1 MSSVRSGHFS
11 ADIHTASG
19 LKTLRVTE
27 GLRYYL
33 RQGVHNLEAVNA
45 AGEGFYLYLPDDIQA
60 GTYQLQVGLPS
71 VIHVTGI
78 SEAEL
83 YPLGSLTLT
92 VVGDTQFTGT
102 FSGTDADGIRIENG
116 SFRLE
121 YQA

>member
-11 ADIHTASG
+11 ADIHTAGG
-19 LKTLRVTE
+19 LKALRVTE

-33 RQGVHNLEAVNA
+33 RQGVHSLEAVNA
-45 AGEGFYLYLPDDIQA
+45 AGEGFYLYLPDDIQT

-71 VIHVTGI
+71 IIHVTGGG
-78 SEAEL
+78 EAEL

-92 VVGDTQFTGT
+92 VDGDGQFAGT

>member
-1 MSSVRSGHFS
+1 MSSVRSGHLS
-11 ADIHTASG
+11 ADIHTANG
-19 LKTLRVTE
+19 PEAFRVTE

-33 RQGVHNLEAVNA
+33 RQGVHSLEAVNA
-45 AGEGFYLYLPDDIQA
+45 AGEGFYLYLPDDIQT

-71 VIHVTGI
+71 VIHVTGV

-92 VVGDTQFTGT
+92 VVGDTQFAGT

-116 SFRLE
+116 SFSLE
-121 YQA
+121 LQA